1 MIASFYCLFVGRKI
15 SQISNCLVS
24 HISPRC
30 WLWLSTQ
37 MLLIA
42 LFVIMPLH
50 ETNFFYT
57 CLKLIAIFFR
67 FYRQFIL
74 FAFYFSISMVCFV
87 LRPGPP
93 PTGLKPPLINYTST
107 TTTVAT
113 TPLDFMDNES
123 MLPDNVMYDEMIMM
137 GGGGLADLDPAPTV
151 SEIVETPS
159 KNRTNTNNGTG
170 TLLTYE
176 GSGVNDDSGDTVNLY
191 GKNSGS
197 DRGRHKTTWT
207 QPNRT
212 IKTNYTFNYNKVR
225 LTV

>member
-1 MIASFYCLFVGRKI
+1 
-15 SQISNCLVS
+15 
-24 HISPRC
+24 
-30 WLWLSTQ
+30 
-37 MLLIA
+37 
-42 LFVIMPLH
+42 
-50 ETNFFYT
+50 
-57 CLKLIAIFFR
+57 
-67 FYRQFIL
+67 
-74 FAFYFSISMVCFV
+74 MVCFV

-137 GGGGLADLDPAPTV
+137 GGGGLADLDPVPTV

-159 KNRTNTNNGTG
+159 KNKTNTNNGTG
-170 TLLTYE
+170 KPLTYE
-176 GSGVNDDSGDTVNLY
+176 GSGANGDSGGTVNLY

-207 QPNRT
+207 QSNRT